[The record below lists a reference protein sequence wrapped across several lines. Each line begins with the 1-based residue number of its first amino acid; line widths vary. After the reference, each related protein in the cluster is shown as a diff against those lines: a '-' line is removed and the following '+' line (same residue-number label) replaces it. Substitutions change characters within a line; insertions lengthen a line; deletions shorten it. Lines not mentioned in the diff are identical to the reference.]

1 MEKHVTELYD
11 NKREISL
18 YLEQSSIEFPFLV
31 VFAIE
36 DQNAVAIEPMTAN
49 TDAYNT
55 GDGLLVLTPEAQFDA
70 EVYLWVGKGS
80 KSVR

>member
-1 MEKHVTELYD
+1 
-11 NKREISL
+11 
-18 YLEQSSIEFPFLV
+18 V

-55 GDGLLVLTPEAQFDA
+55 NDGLLILTPDAQFDA